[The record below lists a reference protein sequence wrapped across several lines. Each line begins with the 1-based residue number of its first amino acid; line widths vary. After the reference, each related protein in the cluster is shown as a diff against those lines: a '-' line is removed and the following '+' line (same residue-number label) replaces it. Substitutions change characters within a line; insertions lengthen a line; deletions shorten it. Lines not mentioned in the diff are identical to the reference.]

1 MGNTIMTILLYSK
14 AFVKFNWTPEMTALV
29 IPHPKQLTPKIFLT
43 RQIVGC
49 LFNQSSGTINKPI
62 GKRMYMNTRSFVR
75 KLINF
80 ILKESN

>member
-1 MGNTIMTILLYSK
+1 
-14 AFVKFNWTPEMTALV
+14 
-29 IPHPKQLTPKIFLT
+29 LT

-62 GKRMYMNTRSFVR
+62 GNKMYMNTRSFVR